1 MQTFLPD
8 PNFKKCAET
17 LDWKRLGRQRSEARI
32 LLDDLLNNT
41 KRGWKSHPVSR
52 MWAGYETSLAL
63 YMNNMILEWENR
75 GFKNII
81 MKLSDLPD
89 KEVVAYP
96 PWLGNNKYHSAYR
109 AILLAKDYEYYST
122 FGWTEIPNLTIWPY
136 PVDRL
141 SRR

>member
-1 MQTFLPD
+1 MPSA
-8 PNFKKCAET
+8 NFQECSRI
-17 LDWKRLGRQRSEARI
+17 LDNKRLGKQRIESRQI
-32 LLDDLLNNT
+32 LDDLLNNT

-89 KEVVAYP
+89 KEIVVYP
-96 PWLGNNKYHSAYR
+96 HWLGKEKYHSAYR
-109 AILLAKDYEYYST
+109 AILLAKDYNYYSQ
-122 FGWTEIPNLTIWPY
+122 FGWRELPNLNKWPY
-136 PVDRL
+136 PLDRRSL
-141 SRR
+141 R